1 MARTS
6 WMVRR
11 GRLKLNMVARGVPW
25 LWLAM
30 ECGVA
35 DEGMSVCCL
44 LKDQKSGK
52 ISCQRM

>member
-1 MARTS
+1 MARMS
-6 WMVRR
+6 WVVRR

-25 LWLAM
+25 LCAGWRLAM

-44 LKDQKSGK
+44 LKS
-52 ISCQRM
+52 